1 MKDAIDATAARQAP
15 EQANGEEFVSRKLI
29 RPSLSSPPPRTEP
42 VSERRER
49 LERTDRMG
57 GGSPRRNGP
66 PEQTH
71 AENYYYQK
79 QIQSK
84 TSVVVVLKDGE
95 QIQGLIEWYDRHCLK
110 LTRNGGG
117 NLLIYKPSIRYIYKL
132 GEASGKS

>member
-15 EQANGEEFVSRKLI
+15 EQADGEEFVSRKLI
-29 RPSLSSPPPRTEP
+29 RPSLSAPPPRTEP

-49 LERTDRMG
+49 LERTDRMAG
-57 GGSPRRNGP
+57 NGPRRSGP

-84 TSVVVVLKDGE
+84 TAVVVVMKDGE
-95 QIQGLIEWYDRHCLK
+95 QVHGLIEWYDRNCLK
-110 LTRNGGG
+110 LSRNGGG
-117 NLLIYKPSIRYIYKL
+117 NLLLYKPSIRYIYKL
-132 GEASGKS
+132 GEAQPK

>member
-1 MKDAIDATAARQAP
+1 MKDATDATAARQAP
-15 EQANGEEFVSRKLI
+15 EPPEDESFVSRKLI

-49 LERTDRMG
+49 LERTDRASNG
-57 GGSPRRNGP
+57 PRRSL

-84 TSVVVVLKDGE
+84 TLVVVVLKDGE
-95 QIQGLIEWYDRHCLK
+95 QLQGLIEWYDRTCIK
-110 LTRNGGG
+110 LTRNGAPH
-117 NLLIYKPSIRYIYKL
+117 LLIYKPAIRYIYKA
-132 GEASGKS
+132 GEAQPK

>member
-15 EQANGEEFVSRKLI
+15 DQADGEEFVSRKLI

-49 LERTDRMG
+49 LERTDRMASNG
-57 GGSPRRNGP
+57 PRRSIP

-84 TSVVVVLKDGE
+84 TPVVIVLKDGE
-95 QIQGLIEWYDRHCLK
+95 QVQGLIEWYDRNCLK
-110 LTRNGGG
+110 LSRNSGG
-117 NLLIYKPSIRYIYKL
+117 NLLIYKPSIRYIYKA
-132 GEASGKS
+132 GEAQPKS